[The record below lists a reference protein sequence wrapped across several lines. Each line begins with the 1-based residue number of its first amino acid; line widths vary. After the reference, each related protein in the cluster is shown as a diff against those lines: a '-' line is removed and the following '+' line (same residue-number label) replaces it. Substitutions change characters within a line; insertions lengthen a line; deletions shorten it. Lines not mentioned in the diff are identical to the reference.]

1 MTLHRYRLQRTRR
14 INCSLSSVRGRRQ
27 GVASSDVVLARWR
40 FRIGPS
46 DRVRWQGI
54 LGDLIAMVVG
64 FRLRHRRIGSHDV
77 AEAIGLNEKAARLV
91 LGVATR
97 LLAFWVHCFLC
108 LATRT
113 IGLPEL

>member
-14 INCSLSSVRGRRQ
+14 VNCSLGSVRGRRQ

-46 DRVRWQGI
+46 DRIRWQRI
-54 LGDLIAMVVG
+54 LGNLIAMVVG
-64 FRLRHRRIGSHDV
+64 LRLRHRRIRSHNV
-77 AEAIGLNEKAARLV
+77 AKAIGLNEKAARLV
-91 LGVATR
+91 LGVASR
-97 LLAFWVHCFLC
+97 LLASWIHCFLC